1 VKFKYLL
8 QEGEDSLRRRKITAC
23 ALVFALVANLCYNL
37 YLSVLPAFAETIDE
51 NAIVSQSNTVTN
63 ATYEAS
69 SSLTKVLDLKFENN
83 INDSS
88 PSNIAGTWSGAPAT
102 YVEGIIGKA
111 ISLNGTNNSIDLG
124 TSSVLQPQNL
134 TLSFWVKPDTAM
146 TGEQMIAWFKP
157 SGVWNGNGWYLSS
170 LNDSVPLRLSTG
182 TAAQETSVNGSR
194 ATFFPVGQWTHIM
207 ITYDDATK
215 NVDIYRNGIKQAVSY
230 NQQGG
235 SIAANDTDH
244 KYIGFNSPGY
254 GFGYAKIKLDEFRI
268 FSGVANAQDAVSA
281 YQEGVPDFDG
291 TEAAEAALD
300 ALSIPS
306 SVTSSKLSLPK
317 SSANGASIA
326 WISSNEQVIAPDHNG
341 WAVVTRPAIGSGD
354 AAVMLTATASF
365 AGALATRVFTVT
377 VPALNGNPSGSDDGY
392 YENVLSQSGMEN
404 VVFMDDYLRNSSQ
417 KNIVYLL
424 SFDTDR
430 LLVEFRKTA
439 GLDTKGKSNY
449 GGWEKGY
456 GEGTR
461 FTGHFIGHYISA
473 ISETYQ
479 ANNAS
484 ADEKV
489 QLADKL
495 KAMVD
500 GIREAQLTYAS
511 ANPANAGFLPVFR
524 VSALPNGED
533 GLLVPFYNLHKIV
546 QGLLDAYKWAPD
558 QETRDKALAA
568 ASDFATFLV
577 NWQEAKGMSKADM
590 LRTEYGGMNE
600 ALYELFDYTGNPVH
614 LKAAYNFDETAL
626 FQKLAANQDVLNGL
640 HANTTIPKLT
650 GALKRYVVLTE
661 NEEYYNQLTAT
672 EKNELETLYKAA
684 AVNFWQ
690 MVIDHHTYI
699 NGDNSQSEHFHLPDE
714 LWHIATQSGSGSSGY
729 NNNSTSE
736 TCNAHNMLKLTRL
749 LFQITKD
756 VKYSEYYEHTFINS
770 ILASQNPETGMVA
783 YFQPMLAGYSKV
795 FGIPYGEF
803 WCDQGTGIENFAKLT
818 DSFYFTDRN
827 DVYVNMF
834 WSSSFIDKRHNLKL
848 LQTANVPKQD
858 TVTFSIEQLDGA
870 GILAGTNL
878 KLRVPGWA
886 VNGSV
891 KLTVNGSEQAATPV
905 NGWLTVP
912 VSHGTQISYTLPA
925 EVQVSDEPD
934 NPNWLGF
941 QYGPVVLAAPVGT
954 SNVGDWYYG
963 GVLVRM
969 SKFDAEANAKAAIF
983 PADGM
988 SAQSWK
994 ANITQNLVRV
1004 DQPNDGHKLQFK
1016 LQNVSEATADLTFEP
1031 YYSLYQARYAIY
1043 LDLADVDSKPYQN
1056 QILANKRKLR
1066 EELRTVDVLD
1076 SFDNNNSE
1084 FGKGLQ
1090 TGGTSTVGAL
1100 NGQTMR
1106 SALGPDGWF
1115 SYKFKVNKSAERN
1128 YLAVRY
1134 STADT
1139 GNTFDIYV
1147 NGTKL
1152 RAETIYNT
1160 AGSNMLYWEYIEI
1173 PHALIQAAASV
1184 AGNDM
1189 IGEVT
1194 IRFQANSSSKVG
1206 GVYGVK
1212 TVTKTSFDTD
1222 PRLHSLTFDKGS
1234 ISPAPFSPN
1243 KSRYVL
1249 TVPAGAESV
1258 TASITP
1264 AMPAAYVMVD
1274 GIVIDDTKPRN
1285 LLLKGDVTTYDI
1297 AAYAEDH
1304 STIQYYGVT
1313 IVKAGA
1319 KAPEATA
1326 PKLLYTFD
1334 QDAAGGMTIKNSGTL
1349 GSTFDGVMVNQT
1361 ASLSDDGNG
1370 GKALSLAGG
1379 SRTDDS
1385 IAPYVRIPAG
1395 LITPSQQD
1403 LTIAMRLKWDGN
1415 NNFIWPF
1422 AIGKDNS
1429 NYVFATPRSGSNLSY
1444 AEVAKAGAKTSLYHT
1459 APQSANQ
1466 WVDVAVVVEGG
1477 SYLAYYLDGKLVQK
1491 VPTTLTAAD
1500 FIGTNSFSGYL
1511 AKSFYDDPYYGG
1523 LIDSFTV
1530 WDRALMAAE
1539 LYATPDSPDGNIS
1552 YELSI
1557 SGPESVEFN
1566 QDFEVALRMD
1576 TEVHSIYG
1584 YDLTVNYDPSVVDFL
1599 GAEPMKEGVS
1609 VFTNTVSA
1617 GKVRLL
1623 ISDFQP
1629 EAITA
1634 NMLLLKLH
1642 FKAKELGNS
1651 TSSSVFLSDVIL
1663 GDGAGIETPLNSTI
1677 AYHFEL
1683 NDPLNPDLNGDG
1695 KISIGDLAMAAIH
1708 YGKTSSDSSW
1718 NVIKKADMNK
1728 DGKIDILDISALAR
1742 MILE

>member
-1 VKFKYLL
+1 LL
-8 QEGEDSLRRRKITAC
+8 QEGEDTLNRRKITAG
-23 ALVFALVANLCYNL
+23 ALIFALVANLCYGL
-37 YLSVLPAFAETIDE
+37 FSWAPPAFAEATDE
-51 NAIVSQSNTVTN
+51 NAVITGANTVTN
-63 ATYEAS
+63 ATYEAA

-83 INDSS
+83 LNDSS
-88 PSNIAGTWSGAPAT
+88 ASNISATWSGAPAA
-102 YVEGIIGKA
+102 YVEGIVGKA
-111 ISLNGTNNSIDLG
+111 ISLNGANNSIDLG
-124 TSSVLQPQNL
+124 TSSALQPQNL
-134 TLSFWVKPDTAM
+134 TVSFWVKPDTAM

-157 SGVWNGNGWYLSS
+157 SGAWNGNGWYLSS
-170 LNDSVPLRLSTG
+170 LSDSVPLRLSTG
-182 TAAQETSVNGSR
+182 TAAQESSVNGSR
-194 ATFFPVGQWTHIM
+194 AAFFPVGQWTHIL
-207 ITYDDATK
+207 ISYDDATK

-254 GFGYAKIKLDEFRI
+254 GFGYAKINLDEFRI
-268 FSGVANAQDAVSA
+268 FNGVANMQDAINA
-281 YQEGVPDFDG
+281 YREGVPDFDG
-291 TEAAEAALD
+291 TVTAQAALD

-306 SVTSSKLSLPK
+306 SVTASKLSLPK
-317 SSANGASIA
+317 SNANGASIA
-326 WISSNEQVIAPDHNG
+326 WTSSNEQVIAPDHNG
-341 WAVVTRPAIGSGD
+341 WAEVTRPPVGSE
-354 AAVMLTATASF
+354 AATVTLTAAASY
-365 AGALATRVFTVT
+365 AGATATRVFAVT
-377 VPALNGNPSGSDDGY
+377 VPALTGHPGGPQSDY
-392 YENVLSQSGMEN
+392 FENLLSLSGMEH
-404 VVFMDDYLRNSSQ
+404 VVLMDDYLKNSSQ
-417 KNIVYLL
+417 KNITYLL

-430 LLVEFRKTA
+430 LLVEFRKMT
-439 GLDTKGKSNY
+439 GLDTKGKTNY
-449 GGWEKGY
+449 GGWERGY

-479 ANNAS
+479 ATNAS
-484 ADEKV
+484 ADEKA
-489 QLADKL
+489 QLAVKL

-500 GIREAQLTYAS
+500 GIREAQMAYA
-511 ANPANAGFLPVFR
+511 AADPANAGFLPVFR
-524 VSALPNGED
+524 VSALPNGES

-714 LWHIATQSGSGSSGY
+714 LWYIATQSGSGDSGY

-756 VKYSEYYEHTFINS
+756 VKYSEYYEHAFINS

-818 DSFYFTDRN
+818 DSFYFTDKN
-827 DVYVNMF
+827 DIYVNMF
-834 WSSSFIDKRHNLKL
+834 WSSSFLDKRHNLKL
-848 LQTANVPKQD
+848 IQTANVPKQD

-870 GILAGTNL
+870 GVVAGTSL
-878 KLRVPGWA
+878 KLRVPEWVHGG
-886 VNGSV
+886 VT
-891 KLTVNGSEQAATPV
+891 LTVNGVEQAVSPV

-912 VSHGTQISYTLPA
+912 VSDGTQISYKLAA
-925 EVQVSDEPD
+925 EVQVADEAD
-934 NPNWLGF
+934 NPNWIGF
-941 QYGPVVLAAPVGT
+941 QYGPVVLAAPVGAT
-954 SNVGDWYYG
+954 NVGDWYYG

-969 SKFDAEANAKAAIF
+969 SKFDAEASSKAAIF
-983 PADGM
+983 PASGV
-988 SAQSWK
+988 SADSWK
-994 ANITQNLVRV
+994 ANIAQNLVRV

-1016 LQNVSEATADLTFEP
+1016 LLNVSEATADLTFEP

-1056 QILANKRKLR
+1056 QILASKRKLR
-1066 EELRTVDVLD
+1066 EDLRTVDALD

-1090 TGGTSTVGAL
+1090 TGGTSAVGAW
-1100 NGQTMR
+1100 NGHTMR
-1106 SALGPDGWF
+1106 NAMGPDGWF
-1115 SYKFKVNKSAERN
+1115 SYKFKVNKSAEHN
-1128 YLAVRY
+1128 YLAVQY
-1134 STADT
+1134 STADN
-1139 GNTFDIYV
+1139 GHTFDIYV
-1147 NGTKL
+1147 NDTKVKT
-1152 RAETIYNT
+1152 ETIHNA
-1160 AGSNMLYWEYIEI
+1160 AGSNVLYWQYTEI
-1173 PHALIQAAASV
+1173 PRALVQAAVSV
-1184 AGNDM
+1184 AGNENT
-1189 IGEVT
+1189 GEVT
-1194 IRFQANSSSKVG
+1194 IKFQANSSSRVG
-1206 GVYGVK
+1206 GVYGVR
-1212 TVTKTSFDTD
+1212 TMTKTTFDND
-1222 PRLHSLTFDKGS
+1222 PKLRLLTFDKGS

-1249 TVPAGAESV
+1249 TVPAGTESV
-1258 TASITP
+1258 TAGFTL
-1264 AMPAAYVMVD
+1264 ATPAAYVTID
-1274 GIVIDDTKPRN
+1274 GVVIDESKPRN
-1285 LLLKGDVTTYDI
+1285 LLLRGDVTSLDI

-1304 STIQYYGVT
+1304 TTIKYYGVT

-1319 KAPEATA
+1319 SVPEETA
-1326 PKLLYTFD
+1326 PKLHYTFD
-1334 QDAAGGMTIKNSGTL
+1334 QDSAGGTTITNSGTL
-1349 GSTFDGVMVNQT
+1349 GQSFDGAMANKTVT
-1361 ASLSDDGNG
+1361 LAEDGNG
-1370 GKALSLAGG
+1370 GQALALTGG
-1379 SRTDDS
+1379 SRTEDS
-1385 IAPYVRIPAG
+1385 IAPYVKIPAG
-1395 LITPSQQD
+1395 LVTPGQKDITV
-1403 LTIAMRLKWDGN
+1403 AMRLNWDGN

-1429 NYVFATPRSGSNLSY
+1429 NYLFATPRSGSNLSY
-1444 AEVAKAGAKTSLYHT
+1444 AEAAKNGAKTSLFHT
-1459 APQSANQ
+1459 GPQRANT

-1477 SYLAYYLDGKLVQK
+1477 NYLAYYLDNNLIQK
-1491 VPTTLTAAD
+1491 VQTTLTAAD
-1500 FIGTNSFSGYL
+1500 FIGTDSLSGYL

-1523 LIDSFTV
+1523 LIDDFAV
-1530 WDRALMAAE
+1530 WDRALSGAE
-1539 LYATPDSPDGNIS
+1539 LYATPDSPDDS
-1552 YELSI
+1552 VTYDLSL
-1557 SGPESVEFN
+1557 SGPERVEFN

-1576 TEVHSIYG
+1576 TEDHNIYG
-1584 YDLTVNYDPSVVDFL
+1584 YDLTVNYDPSVVDFI
-1599 GAEPMKEGVS
+1599 GAEPIKEGVS
-1609 VFTNTVSA
+1609 LFTHTVSA
-1617 GKVRLL
+1617 DKVRLL
-1623 ISDFQP
+1623 ISDIQP

-1634 NMLLLKLH
+1634 NTILFKLR
-1642 FKAKELGNS
+1642 FKAKELGDS
-1651 TSSSVFLSDVIL
+1651 TSSSVFLSNVIL
-1663 GDGAGIETPLNSTI
+1663 GDGAGIETPLTSPV

-1683 NDPLNPDLNGDG
+1683 EDSLNPDLNGDG
-1695 KISIGDLAMAAIH
+1695 RVSVGDLAMAAVN
-1708 YGKTSSDSSW
+1708 YGKASSDSNW
-1718 NVIKKADMNK
+1718 NVMKRADMNK
-1728 DGKIDILDISALAR
+1728 DGRIDILDISALAR
-1742 MILE
+1742 LILEGK